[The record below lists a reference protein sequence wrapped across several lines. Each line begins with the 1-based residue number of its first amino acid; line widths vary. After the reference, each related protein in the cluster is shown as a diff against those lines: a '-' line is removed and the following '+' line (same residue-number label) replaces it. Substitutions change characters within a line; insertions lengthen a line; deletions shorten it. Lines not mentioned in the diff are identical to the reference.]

1 MHLSYSAAQLRRDDN
16 DRYLTALHAPVAC
29 REALFALY
37 AFNVEVAKTRETV
50 SEPMIG
56 QIRLQ
61 WWREA
66 IDDVFAGTVRD
77 HAVLRPLA
85 GAIEAHTL
93 SRSYFDALLDGREFD
108 LSDEP
113 PQTLDALVE
122 YVRQTSSTL
131 MHLALEILGARDG
144 AAHVAAGP
152 IGIAWGLT
160 GLLRAAAFHAR
171 AKRQYLPLELME
183 KAKADPADL
192 FELRGGAALASVARS
207 VADEAR
213 RQLSAGRT
221 HRRDVP
227 RAARSALLPATLAEM
242 YLAAMGRRN
251 HNLFAQPI
259 EISQPR
265 RQVRLL
271 RSALL
276 GRY

>member
-1 MHLSYSAAQLRRDDN
+1 MHLSYTATQVRRDDN
-16 DRYLTALHAPVAC
+16 DRYLTALHAPAAR

-37 AFNVEVAKTRETV
+37 AFNIEIAKTRETV

-66 IDDVFAGTVRD
+66 IDEAYAGKVRD
-77 HAVLRPLA
+77 HAVLHPLA
-85 GAIEAHTL
+85 AAIEAHDL
-93 SRSYFDALLDGREFD
+93 SRGHFDALIDAREFD
-108 LSDEP
+108 LTDAP

-122 YVRQTSSTL
+122 YARQSSSTL
-131 MHLALEILGARDG
+131 MHLALEILGARHGPVHD
-144 AAHVAAGP
+144 AAQP

-171 AKRQYLPLELME
+171 AKRQYLPEALMRE
-183 KAKADPADL
+183 AGADPADL
-192 FELRGGAALASVARS
+192 FDLRGSPALAAVAREI
-207 VADEAR
+207 AEEAR
-213 RQLSAGRT
+213 RQLSAGRA

-227 RAARSALLPATLAEM
+227 RAAIPALLPAVLADL
-242 YLAAMGRRN
+242 YLKGLVQ
-251 HNLFAQPI
+251 HDQDLFADPV

-265 RQVRLL
+265 RQIRLL

-276 GRY
+276 RRY